1 MNNETMSKTNSNVI
15 EKIVPDTSVIIE
27 GLLTDKIS
35 NNEIRINEIIIHE
48 AVLAELEH
56 QANQGKSIGFVG
68 LEEIKKIRGLAVNNL
83 KVSFMGDRPR
93 ASEIRHASLGE
104 VDALIRQLAYDE
116 DATLITSDKVQWEVA
131 LARGVKTIYFRGP
144 ERGLK
149 KLKLERFFDET
160 TMSVHLR
167 ENVMP
172 YAKKGMPGDWAFVPL
187 RKAVVKQE
195 EIQEITAELIEE
207 AKLRKDG
214 FIEIERQGST
224 IIQLGKFRIVITK
237 PPFSDGWEITAV
249 RPVKRLNLD
258 DYKLSDKLNKR
269 ISTQA
274 EGVLV
279 AGSPGMGKTTF
290 SQALAEF
297 YANQDKI
304 VKTVEAPR
312 DLVLPEKITQYAISH
327 GSSQEI
333 HDILL
338 LSRPDYTFFDE
349 MRNTDDFKLFADLR
363 LAGVGM
369 VGVVHATNAI
379 DAIQRFLGRVEMG
392 VIPQI
397 VDTVFFIKNG
407 FINKV
412 LSLKMIVKVPSGMTE
427 ADLARPI
434 VVVTDFETG
443 KEAYEI
449 YSYGDQT
456 VVVPVQETKKS
467 GQKGIHKLAELAIK
481 EEFAHYSNIAKVEVV
496 SDNKCIVYVPERD
509 IPKIIGKQGK
519 NINMIEKSLGMSV
532 EVREL
537 GDKDKDIESDDMNSR
552 EKEQKQEEVQFE
564 LIIDKKNIFF
574 NLSSEMQNKE
584 IDIYV
589 NEGLL
594 MTAQASKK
602 GIIKVKK
609 NNNIGKII
617 IDAKNMGDKIS
628 LFS

>member
-1 MNNETMSKTNSNVI
+1 MANETINETSSNI
-15 EKIVPDTSVIIE
+15 ERIVPDTSVIIE
-27 GLLTDKIS
+27 GLLSDKIK
-35 NNEIRINEIIIHE
+35 NGEIKASGIIIHE

-56 QANQGKSIGFVG
+56 QANMGKSIGFVG
-68 LEEIKKIRGLAVNNL
+68 LEEITRLRDVAAKHNISFDFRGE
-83 KVSFMGDRPR
+83 RPR
-93 ASEIRHASLGE
+93 AAEIRHASLGE
-104 VDALIRQLAYDE
+104 IDAMIRQLAFDE
-116 DATLITSDKVQWEVA
+116 DATLMTSDKVQWVVA

-144 ERGLK
+144 ERGIK

-172 YAKKGMPGDWAFVPL
+172 YAKKGMPGNWQFVPL

-195 EIQEITAELIEE
+195 EILEINAELIEE

-214 FIEIERQGST
+214 FIEIERAGST
-224 IIQLGKFRIVITK
+224 IIQLGKFRIVTTK

-258 DYKLSDKLNKR
+258 DYKLSEKLLKR
-269 ISTQA
+269 VTGQA

-297 YANQDKI
+297 YADQDKI

-312 DLVLPEKITQYAISH
+312 DLILPDKITQYAISH
-327 GSSQEI
+327 GSSEEI

-338 LSRPDYTFFDE
+338 LSRPDYTIFDE
-349 MRNTDDFKLFADLR
+349 MRNTNDFRLFADLR

-369 VGVVHATNAI
+369 VGVVHATSPI

-407 FINKV
+407 FVNKV
-412 LSLKMIVKVPSGMTE
+412 LSLKMTVKVPSGMTE
-427 ADLARPI
+427 ADLARPV

-443 KEAYEI
+443 REAYEI
-449 YSYGDQT
+449 YSYGEQT
-456 VVVPVQETKKS
+456 VVIPVQDVKKS
-467 GQKGIHKLAELAIK
+467 GSKGIHKLAELAIQD
-481 EEFAHYSNIAKVEVV
+481 EFQRYSRNAEVEVI
-496 SDNKCIVYVPERD
+496 SDNKCVVYVPERD
-509 IPKIIGKQGK
+509 IARIIGKQGK
-519 NINMIEKSLGMSV
+519 TIEMIEKSLGMSV

-537 GDKDKDIESDDMNSR
+537 EGRGKEKIENEATTSS
-552 EKEQKQEEVQFE
+552 EKQTEVPYRLE
-564 LIIDKKNIFF
+564 IDKKSIRL
-574 NLSSEMQNKE
+574 NLDIKMQNKDVDVYLGE
-584 IDIYV
+584 EFI
-589 NEGLL
+589 
-594 MTAQASKK
+594 MTAKAGKT
-602 GIIKVKK
+602 GVIKVKK
-609 NNNIGKII
+609 NNNIGMMILEG
-617 IDAKNMGDKIS
+617 IDKGEKVR
-628 LFS
+628 LLV